1 MTAAAFPDMHDW
13 TFLAADYDWSSARV
27 TMRFRTAV
35 GDTTLVASEVADLHI
50 PQRCSWGPSASVNG
64 ADLSVGTGKDAQTLL
79 IEMQS
84 GDVITIEAAA
94 IEVR

>member
-1 MTAAAFPDMHDW
+1 MTATAFPDMHDW
-13 TFLAADYDWSSARV
+13 TLLAADYDWPSARV

-50 PQRCSWGPSASVNG
+50 PQRRSWGRSASVNG
-64 ADLSVGTGKDAQTLL
+64 ADLLVGTGQDAQTLR

-84 GDVITIEAAA
+84 GDVVTIEAAV
-94 IEVR
+94 IEVG